1 MKSIVKERSY
11 EFALWIIS
19 LARWL
24 RERKEYELASQALRS
39 GTSIGANVEEA
50 LAGVSRADFVA
61 KMAIA
66 SKEARETHYWLRL
79 LRDSKTVPDDRIVLL
94 DEAEQLVRIMTAI
107 VKTSQSNSNLKPQN
121 LKLKTQTRE
130 GNA

>member
-50 LAGVSRADFVA
+50 LAGGHRLERSARDTLLV
-61 KMAIA
+61 AIA
-66 SKEARETHYWLRL
+66 A
-79 LRDSKTVPDDRIVLL
+79 
-94 DEAEQLVRIMTAI
+94 
-107 VKTSQSNSNLKPQN
+107 
-121 LKLKTQTRE
+121 
-130 GNA
+130 